1 LVIAKPEKPKTF
13 HEDFQEIT
21 DQIKRFESMQV
32 ENYAQIRKLQRE
44 NKALKE
50 TIEQLKTKRRQ
61 IAFLST
67 HIAER

>member
-21 DQIKRFESMQV
+21 DQIKRLESMHV
-32 ENYAQIRKLQRE
+32 ENYAQIRKLQRD

-61 IAFLST
+61 LAFLSV
-67 HIAER
+67 HIPEK